1 MTVTVD
7 IRQLIIM
14 LLLVALI
21 VLVIYLVVLTA
32 KAIQT
37 LKKTNQVLDDAKRI
51 STVAAEKTEAMGAAA
66 DEAEDALKSIA
77 DAVRANSSLIDKA
90 SNIGMGISSLVDIF
104 SSLRTDTEKEYAERA
119 RSRRNR
125 KIIKKTGSK

>member
-51 STVAAEKTEAMGAAA
+51 STVAAEKTEAMGVAA

-104 SSLRTDTEKEYAERA
+104 SSLRTDKEKEYAERA

>member
-51 STVAAEKTEAMGAAA
+51 STVAAEKTEAMGTAA

-77 DAVRANSSLIDKA
+77 DAVRANSSLMDKA

-104 SSLRTDTEKEYAERA
+104 SSLRTDKEKEYAERA